1 MEEKKP
7 GWNQFKRI
15 KLDRKR
21 LARRMQKAEGAT
33 QRHAHRFIVRRIDNI
48 RLVAREVTTWLV
60 LVGIIIAAL
69 GVQLLVSKPQFT
81 ATARA
86 EGGTFV
92 EGTIGQIDTMNPLY
106 LTTPSEAS
114 VSRLLFS
121 SLYNYD
127 ETGHLHQDIIKSLT
141 VDASG
146 RVYTATIRDD
156 VAWHDKTPLLA
167 SDIVYTVN
175 LIKNPSARSPLRI
188 NWLDVTVAAVNNTT
202 VQFTLPATYAAFP
215 HALTFPILPEH
226 ILKTV
231 APGAIRESAFSRSPV
246 GSGPFT
252 FRLLQ
257 AADNV
262 SRHKV
267 VHLAA
272 NPAYYA
278 GAPKLDRFEI
288 HAYPDEASLLKAL
301 RSGEL
306 SGASGLSPTVAP
318 SIDTARYKLT
328 PQALNSG
335 VYLLFNMNNPI
346 LKDVKVRKALQ
357 AVTDTAALRS
367 DIGGGVLP
375 LDAPVLRSQL
385 EGADIPKVAPPDI
398 ARAQALLDEAGWKL
412 SGSGRVRDGQ
422 TLSFTITTTKN
433 GENVR
438 SIDNLVKQWRK
449 IGVNIERKIV
459 DTSGVAST
467 FVQDTLQAR
476 NFDMLLYELAIGAD
490 PDVYAYWH
498 SSQIG
503 QTGYNFTSYSNKAV
517 DASLASARSR
527 LEPELRNAKY
537 KQFVRQWQEDA
548 PALALYQPV
557 LEYVSNENVDAV
569 RPGAQL
575 VSEADRYA
583 NVLYWTVHSDTVY
596 KTP

>member
-1 MEEKKP
+1 MEVKKP

-21 LARRMQKAEGAT
+21 LARRVQKAEGAT

-69 GVQLLVSKPQFT
+69 GVQLLVSKPQFM
-81 ATARA
+81 ATART

-127 ETGHLHQDIIKSLT
+127 ETGHLHQDIIKSLS

-231 APGAIRESAFSRSPV
+231 APGAIRESTFSRSPV

-272 NPAYYA
+272 NPVYYA

-318 SIDTARYKLT
+318 TIDLARYKLT

-357 AVTDTAALRS
+357 AATDTAALRS

-375 LDAPVLRSQL
+375 LDAPILSSQL
-385 EGADIPKVAPPDI
+385 DGADVPQVAPPDI
-398 ARAQALLDEAGWKL
+398 ARAQALLDEAGWKM
-412 SGSGRVRDGQ
+412 SGSGRMRDGQ
-422 TLSFTITTTKN
+422 ALGFTITTTKN
-433 GENVR
+433 SENLR
-438 SIDNLVKQWRK
+438 SIDNLAKQWRK
-449 IGVNIERKIV
+449 IGVNVERKVV
-459 DTSGVAST
+459 DTSGIAST

-537 KQFVRQWQEDA
+537 KQFIRQWQEDA

-575 VSEADRYA
+575 VGEADRYA
-583 NVLYWTVHSDTVY
+583 NVLHWTVHSDTVY

>member
-1 MEEKKP
+1 MEVKKP

-21 LARRMQKAEGAT
+21 LARRVQKAEGAT

-69 GVQLLVSKPQFT
+69 GVQLLVSKPQFM
-81 ATARA
+81 ATART

-106 LTTPSEAS
+106 STTPSEAS

-127 ETGHLHQDIIKSLT
+127 ETGHLHQDIIKSLS

-188 NWLDVTVAAVNNTT
+188 NWLDVTVAAINNTT

-231 APGAIRESAFSRSPV
+231 APGAIRESTFSRSPV

-272 NPAYYA
+272 NPVYYA

-318 SIDTARYKLT
+318 TIDLARYKLT

-357 AVTDTAALRS
+357 AATDTAALRS

-375 LDAPVLRSQL
+375 LDAPILSSQL
-385 EGADIPKVAPPDI
+385 DGADVPQVAPPDI
-398 ARAQALLDEAGWKL
+398 ARAQALLDEAGWKM
-412 SGSGRVRDGQ
+412 SGSGRMRDGQ
-422 TLSFTITTTKN
+422 ALGFTITTTKN
-433 GENVR
+433 SENLR
-438 SIDNLVKQWRK
+438 SIDNLAKQWRK
-449 IGVNIERKIV
+449 IGVNVERKVV
-459 DTSGVAST
+459 DTSGIAST

-537 KQFVRQWQEDA
+537 KQFIRQWQEDA

-575 VSEADRYA
+575 VGEADRYA
-583 NVLYWTVHSDTVY
+583 NVLHWTVHSDTVY

>member
-1 MEEKKP
+1 
-7 GWNQFKRI
+7 
-15 KLDRKR
+15 
-21 LARRMQKAEGAT
+21 
-33 QRHAHRFIVRRIDNI
+33 
-48 RLVAREVTTWLV
+48 
-60 LVGIIIAAL
+60 
-69 GVQLLVSKPQFT
+69 
-81 ATARA
+81 
-86 EGGTFV
+86 
-92 EGTIGQIDTMNPLY
+92 
-106 LTTPSEAS
+106 
-114 VSRLLFS
+114 
-121 SLYNYD
+121 
-127 ETGHLHQDIIKSLT
+127 
-141 VDASG
+141 
-146 RVYTATIRDD
+146 
-156 VAWHDKTPLLA
+156 
-167 SDIVYTVN
+167 
-175 LIKNPSARSPLRI
+175 
-188 NWLDVTVAAVNNTT
+188 
-202 VQFTLPATYAAFP
+202 
-215 HALTFPILPEH
+215 
-226 ILKTV
+226 
-231 APGAIRESAFSRSPV
+231 SRSPV

-357 AVTDTAALRS
+357 AATDTAALRS

-422 TLSFTITTTKN
+422 ALSFTITTTKN
-433 GENVR
+433 SENVR

-459 DTSGVAST
+459 DTSGIAST

>member
-127 ETGHLHQDIIKSLT
+127 ETGHLHQDIIKGLT

-357 AVTDTAALRS
+357 AATDTAALRS

-375 LDAPVLRSQL
+375 LEAPVLRSQL

-433 GENVR
+433 SENVR
-438 SIDNLVKQWRK
+438 WIDNLVKQWQK

-459 DTSGVAST
+459 DTSGIAST

>member
-21 LARRMQKAEGAT
+21 LARRVQKAEGAT

-69 GVQLLVSKPQFT
+69 GVQLLVSKPQFM

-127 ETGHLHQDIIKSLT
+127 ETGHLHQDIIKSLS

-231 APGAIRESAFSRSPV
+231 APGAIRESTFSRSPV

-318 SIDTARYKLT
+318 TIDLARYKLT

-346 LKDVKVRKALQ
+346 LKDAKVRKALQ
-357 AVTDTAALRS
+357 AATDTAALRS

-375 LDAPVLRSQL
+375 LDAPILSSQL
-385 EGADIPKVAPPDI
+385 DGSDVPRVAPPDI
-398 ARAQALLDEAGWKL
+398 ARAQALLDEAGWKM
-412 SGSGRVRDGQ
+412 SGSGRTRDGQ
-422 TLSFTITTTKN
+422 ALGFTITTTKN
-433 GENVR
+433 SENLR
-438 SIDNLVKQWRK
+438 SIDNLAKQWRK
-449 IGVNIERKIV
+449 IGVNVERKVV
-459 DTSGVAST
+459 DTSGIAST

-476 NFDMLLYELAIGAD
+476 NFDMLLYELTIGAD

-575 VSEADRYA
+575 VGEADRYA
-583 NVLYWTVHSDTVY
+583 NVLHWTVHSDTVY

>member
-1 MEEKKP
+1 MEVKKP

-21 LARRMQKAEGAT
+21 LARRVQKAEGAT

-69 GVQLLVSKPQFT
+69 GVQLLVSKPQFM
-81 ATARA
+81 ATART

-127 ETGHLHQDIIKSLT
+127 ETGHLHQDIIKSLS

-231 APGAIRESAFSRSPV
+231 APGAIRESTFSRSPV

-318 SIDTARYKLT
+318 TIDLARYKLT

-357 AVTDTAALRS
+357 AATDTAALRS

-375 LDAPVLRSQL
+375 LDAPILSSQL
-385 EGADIPKVAPPDI
+385 DGADVPQVAPPDI
-398 ARAQALLDEAGWKL
+398 ARAQALLDEAGWKM
-412 SGSGRVRDGQ
+412 SGSGRMRDGQ
-422 TLSFTITTTKN
+422 ALGFTITTTKN
-433 GENVR
+433 SENLR
-438 SIDNLVKQWRK
+438 SIDNLAKQWRK
-449 IGVNIERKIV
+449 IGVNVERKVV
-459 DTSGVAST
+459 DTSGIAST

-537 KQFVRQWQEDA
+537 KQFIRQWQEDA

-575 VSEADRYA
+575 VGEADRYA
-583 NVLYWTVHSDTVY
+583 NVLHWTVHSDTVY

>member
-1 MEEKKP
+1 MEVKKP

-21 LARRMQKAEGAT
+21 LARRVQKAEGAT

-69 GVQLLVSKPQFT
+69 GVQLLVSKPQFM
-81 ATARA
+81 ATART

-127 ETGHLHQDIIKSLT
+127 ETGHLHQDIIKSLS

-188 NWLDVTVAAVNNTT
+188 NWLDVTVAAINNTT

-231 APGAIRESAFSRSPV
+231 APGAIRESTFSRSPV

-272 NPAYYA
+272 NPVYYA

-318 SIDTARYKLT
+318 TIDLARYKLT

-335 VYLLFNMNNPI
+335 VYLLFNMNNPM

-357 AVTDTAALRS
+357 AATDTAALRS

-375 LDAPVLRSQL
+375 LDAPILSSQL
-385 EGADIPKVAPPDI
+385 DGADVPQVAPPDI
-398 ARAQALLDEAGWKL
+398 ARAQALLDEAGWKM
-412 SGSGRVRDGQ
+412 SGSGRMRDGQ
-422 TLSFTITTTKN
+422 ALGFTITTTKN
-433 GENVR
+433 SENLR
-438 SIDNLVKQWRK
+438 SIDNLAKQWRK
-449 IGVNIERKIV
+449 IGVNVERKVV
-459 DTSGVAST
+459 DTSGIAST

-537 KQFVRQWQEDA
+537 KQFIRQWQEDA

-575 VSEADRYA
+575 VGEADRYA
-583 NVLYWTVHSDTVY
+583 NVLHWTVHSDTVY

>member
-357 AVTDTAALRS
+357 AATDTAALRS

-422 TLSFTITTTKN
+422 ALSFTITTTKN
-433 GENVR
+433 SENVR

-459 DTSGVAST
+459 DTSGIAST

>member
-21 LARRMQKAEGAT
+21 IARRMQKAEGAT

-357 AVTDTAALRS
+357 AATDTAALRS

-459 DTSGVAST
+459 DTSGIAST

>member
-21 LARRMQKAEGAT
+21 LARRVQKAEGAT

-69 GVQLLVSKPQFT
+69 GVQILVSKPQFM
-81 ATARA
+81 ATART

-106 LTTPSEAS
+106 STTPSEAS

-127 ETGHLHQDIIKSLT
+127 ETGHLRQDIIKSLT

-288 HAYPDEASLLKAL
+288 HAYPDEASLLKEL

-357 AVTDTAALRS
+357 AATDTAALRS

-422 TLSFTITTTKN
+422 ALSFTITTTKN
-433 GENVR
+433 SENVR

-459 DTSGVAST
+459 DTSGIAST

>member
-127 ETGHLHQDIIKSLT
+127 ETGHLRQDIIKSLT

-357 AVTDTAALRS
+357 AATDTAALRS

-433 GENVR
+433 SENVR

-459 DTSGVAST
+459 DTSGIAST

>member
-21 LARRMQKAEGAT
+21 IARRMQKAEGAT

-357 AVTDTAALRS
+357 AATDTAALRS

-503 QTGYNFTSYSNKAV
+503 QTGYNFTSYSDKAV

-575 VSEADRYA
+575 VGEADRYA

>member
-1 MEEKKP
+1 MEENKR

-15 KLDRKR
+15 KLDRKQ
-21 LARRMQKAEGAT
+21 LARRVQKAEGAT
-33 QRHAHRFIVRRIDNI
+33 QRHAHRFIIRRIDNI

-60 LVGIIIAAL
+60 LVGVIIAAL
-69 GVQLLVSKPQFT
+69 GVQLLVSQPQFMVS
-81 ATARA
+81 ARA
-86 EGGTFV
+86 SGGTFV

-127 ETGHLHQDIIKSLT
+127 ETGHLHQDLIKSLT
-141 VDASG
+141 VDPSG
-146 RVYTATIRDD
+146 RIYTATIRDD
-156 VAWHDKTPLLA
+156 VAWHDSTPLLA

-188 NWLDVTVAAVNNTT
+188 NWLDVTVTAVNNTT
-202 VQFTLPATYAAFP
+202 VQFALPATYAAFP

-231 APGAIRESAFSRSPV
+231 APGAIRESTFSRSPV

-257 AADNV
+257 AADSV
-262 SRHKV
+262 SNHKV

-272 NPAYYA
+272 NTAYYG

-288 HAYPDEASLLKAL
+288 HAYPDEASLLKAV
-301 RSGEL
+301 RGGEL

-318 SIDTARYKLT
+318 SINVARYKLT

-335 VYLLFNMNNPI
+335 VYLLFNLNNPV
-346 LKDVKVRKALQ
+346 LKDPKVRKALQ
-357 AVTDTAALRS
+357 VATDTAALRA

-375 LDAPVLRSQL
+375 LDSPVLSSQL
-385 EGADIPKVAPPDI
+385 QGTDIPHVAPPDV
-398 ARAQALLDEAGWKL
+398 ARAQALLDEAGWRL
-412 SGSGRVRDGQ
+412 SGSGRVKDGQ
-422 TLSFTITTTKN
+422 SLSFTITTTKN
-433 GENVR
+433 SENIR

-449 IGVNIERKIV
+449 IGVNVERKVV
-459 DTSGVAST
+459 DTSGIAST

-476 NFDMLLYELAIGAD
+476 NFDMLLYELSIGAD

-503 QTGYNFTSYSNKAV
+503 QTGYNFTGYSNKAV

-537 KQFVRQWQEDA
+537 KQFVKQWQEDA
-548 PALALYQPV
+548 PAIALYQPV

-575 VSEADRYA
+575 VGESDRYA
-583 NVLYWTVHSDTVY
+583 NVLYWTVHADTVY

>member
-21 LARRMQKAEGAT
+21 IARRMQKAEGAT

-357 AVTDTAALRS
+357 AATDTAALRS

-433 GENVR
+433 SENVR

-498 SSQIG
+498 SSQTG
-503 QTGYNFTSYSNKAV
+503 QTGYNFTSYSDKAV

>member
-357 AVTDTAALRS
+357 AATDTAALRS

-433 GENVR
+433 SENVR

-459 DTSGVAST
+459 DTSGIAST

>member
-21 LARRMQKAEGAT
+21 IARRMQKAEGAT

-357 AVTDTAALRS
+357 AATDTAALRS

-433 GENVR
+433 SENVR

-503 QTGYNFTSYSNKAV
+503 QTGYNFTSYSDKAV

-575 VSEADRYA
+575 VGEADRYA

>member
-1 MEEKKP
+1 MEVKKP

-21 LARRMQKAEGAT
+21 LARRVQKAEGAT

-69 GVQLLVSKPQFT
+69 GVQLLVSKPQFM
-81 ATARA
+81 ATART

-127 ETGHLHQDIIKSLT
+127 ETGHLHQDIIKSLS

-188 NWLDVTVAAVNNTT
+188 NWLDVTVAAINNTT

-231 APGAIRESAFSRSPV
+231 APGAIRESTFSRSPV

-272 NPAYYA
+272 NPVYYA

-318 SIDTARYKLT
+318 TIDLARYKLT

-357 AVTDTAALRS
+357 AATDTAALRS

-375 LDAPVLRSQL
+375 LDAPILSSQL
-385 EGADIPKVAPPDI
+385 DGADVPQVAPPDI
-398 ARAQALLDEAGWKL
+398 ARAQALLDEAGWKM
-412 SGSGRVRDGQ
+412 SGSGRMRDGQ
-422 TLSFTITTTKN
+422 ALGFTITTTKN
-433 GENVR
+433 SENLR
-438 SIDNLVKQWRK
+438 SIDNLAKQWRK
-449 IGVNIERKIV
+449 IGVNVERKVV
-459 DTSGVAST
+459 DTSGIAST

-537 KQFVRQWQEDA
+537 KQFIRQWQEDA

-575 VSEADRYA
+575 VGEADRYA
-583 NVLYWTVHSDTVY
+583 NVLHWTVHSDTVY

>member
-1 MEEKKP
+1 MEVKKP

-21 LARRMQKAEGAT
+21 LARRVQKAEGAT

-69 GVQLLVSKPQFT
+69 GVQLLVSKPQFM
-81 ATARA
+81 ATART

-127 ETGHLHQDIIKSLT
+127 ETGHLHQDIIKSLS

-146 RVYTATIRDD
+146 RVYTVTIRDD

-188 NWLDVTVAAVNNTT
+188 NWLDVTVAAINNTT

-231 APGAIRESAFSRSPV
+231 APGAIRESTFSRSPV

-272 NPAYYA
+272 NPVYYA

-318 SIDTARYKLT
+318 TIDLARYKLT

-357 AVTDTAALRS
+357 AATDTAALRS

-375 LDAPVLRSQL
+375 LDAPILSSQL
-385 EGADIPKVAPPDI
+385 DGADVPQVAPPDI
-398 ARAQALLDEAGWKL
+398 ARAQALLDEAGWKM
-412 SGSGRVRDGQ
+412 SGSGRMRDGQ
-422 TLSFTITTTKN
+422 ALGFTITTTKN
-433 GENVR
+433 SENLR
-438 SIDNLVKQWRK
+438 SIDNLAKQWRK
-449 IGVNIERKIV
+449 IGVNVERKVV
-459 DTSGVAST
+459 DTSGIAST

-537 KQFVRQWQEDA
+537 KQFIRQWQEDA

-575 VSEADRYA
+575 VGEADRYA
-583 NVLYWTVHSDTVY
+583 NVLHWTVHSDTVY

>member
-21 LARRMQKAEGAT
+21 LARRVQKAEGAT

-69 GVQLLVSKPQFT
+69 GVQLLVSKPQFM
-81 ATARA
+81 ATART

-127 ETGHLHQDIIKSLT
+127 ETGHLHQDIIKSLS

-231 APGAIRESAFSRSPV
+231 APGAIRESTFSRSPV

-318 SIDTARYKLT
+318 TIDLARYKLT

-357 AVTDTAALRS
+357 AATDTAALRS

-375 LDAPVLRSQL
+375 LDAPILSSQL
-385 EGADIPKVAPPDI
+385 DGADVPQVAPPDI
-398 ARAQALLDEAGWKL
+398 ARAQALLDEAGWKM
-412 SGSGRVRDGQ
+412 SGSGRMRDGQ
-422 TLSFTITTTKN
+422 ALGFTITTTKN
-433 GENVR
+433 SENLR
-438 SIDNLVKQWRK
+438 SIDNLAKQWRK
-449 IGVNIERKIV
+449 IGVNVERKVV
-459 DTSGVAST
+459 DTSGIAST

-548 PALALYQPV
+548 PALALYQSV

-575 VSEADRYA
+575 VGEADRYA
-583 NVLYWTVHSDTVY
+583 NVLHWTVHSDTVY

>member
-127 ETGHLHQDIIKSLT
+127 ETGHLHQDIIKGLT

-357 AVTDTAALRS
+357 AATDTAALRS

-375 LDAPVLRSQL
+375 LEAPVLRSQL

-433 GENVR
+433 SENVR
-438 SIDNLVKQWRK
+438 SIDNLVKQWQK

-459 DTSGVAST
+459 DTSGIAST

>member
-357 AVTDTAALRS
+357 AATDTAALRS

-412 SGSGRVRDGQ
+412 SGSGCVRAGQ

-433 GENVR
+433 SENVR

-459 DTSGVAST
+459 DTSGIAST

>member
-127 ETGHLHQDIIKSLT
+127 ETGHLRQDIIKSLT

-357 AVTDTAALRS
+357 AATDTAALRS

-422 TLSFTITTTKN
+422 ALSFTITTTKN
-433 GENVR
+433 SENVR
-438 SIDNLVKQWRK
+438 SIDNLVKQWQK

-459 DTSGVAST
+459 DTSGIAST